1 MAGGKETPRQK
12 MVGLMYLVLLALLA
26 LQVGA
31 EIMNKFYELDES
43 MEIAVAEADA
53 KAEASFAGIKKA
65 VDEDGREEAMA
76 ALKQAE
82 KLDKATRRV
91 HAVINK
97 IKDEMIEKTGGRN
110 EETEVPIGMKNTDI
124 AVQLTM
130 NDAGKGAKDGI
141 ELETSLDDFVKTL
154 NEVQKAVAVLLPKE
168 EKKDLYKTL
177 NLTPSGKEHPLFSKN
192 EDTKNSTWHQISFDH
207 TPMIAALAF
216 LTEKQAR
223 VAGLRAEVLEK
234 IKKSMGAKDIK
245 FDNIFPMASAESKV
259 VAAGT
264 NYEAE
269 LFITATSSA
278 KSFNPQMFMGKR
290 TLPIKDNRGQ
300 VKFKASWGG
309 GRIDPKNKNLMTKSW
324 AGKIIMKD
332 GTGKEVTYEDKFEY
346 KVAKPV
352 LQIQSAAVAAL
363 YRQCGNELIV
373 NCPAL
378 GANYEPSFKFSGA
391 QFRKGK
397 KKGQV
402 VIIPTVSAKTVTM
415 TVSSGGTPL
424 GKETFKV
431 RAVPKPDVVV
441 YAKGRPVDQKKGM
454 TAPGP
459 RSVKV
464 KAEISD
470 AYFVQNL
477 PRDSKY
483 FVSKWTAMLVRGR
496 RPVTSAQTFTSSEGN
511 FSRMASK
518 AQPGDRILIEI
529 IEVRRKR
536 YAGGTEVVKLPG
548 TPIVNIPLN

>member
-31 EIMNKFYELDES
+31 EIMNKFYELDLS
-43 MEIAVAEADA
+43 MEIAVNEANI
-53 KAEASFAGIKKA
+53 KAEASFAGIRKA
-65 VDEDGREEAMA
+65 VDEDGRPEAME
-76 ALKQAE
+76 ALKEAE
-82 KLDKATRRV
+82 LLNKAT
-91 HAVINK
+91 
-97 IKDEMIEKTGGRN
+97 DEVQKLIEDLKTRFIEESGGMGDN
-110 EETEVPIGMKNTDI
+110 GLPVGMKNADVSGSI
-124 AVQLTM
+124 IPGGLKAAEGV
-130 NDAGKGAKDGI
+130 A
-141 ELETSLDDFVKTL
+141 LEESLNKFVMTL
-154 NEVQKAVAVLLPKE
+154 NDVQKKVAVLL
-168 EKKDLYKTL
+168 KDEDAKLYADL
-177 NLTPSGKEHPLFSKN
+177 NLTQDGSEHPVFKHS
-192 EDTKNSTWHQISFDH
+192 EDHKSASWLQISFDH

-216 LTEKQAR
+216 LTEKEAR
-223 VAGLRAEVLEK
+223 VGNLRAEVLEK

-264 NYEAE
+264 NYEAD

-278 KSFNPQMFMGKR
+278 KSFKPKMFMGKR
-290 TLPIKDNRGQ
+290 ELDVVDNKGK
-300 VKFKASWGG
+300 VKFKAGWGG

-324 AGKIIMKD
+324 TGLIVMKD
-332 GTGKEVTYEDKFEY
+332 GTGKEVEYPGKFEY
-346 KVAKPV
+346 KVAKPI

-378 GANYEPSFKFSGA
+378 GANYAPSFKFTGA

-402 VIIPTVSAKTVTM
+402 VIIPGVSSKTVVM

-431 RAVPKPDVVV
+431 RAVPKPNVVV

-454 TAPGP
+454 PSPGP

-477 PRDSKY
+477 PKDSKY
-483 FVSKWTAMLVRGR
+483 YVSKWTAMLVRGR
-496 RPVTSAQTFTSSEGN
+496 RPVTSAQTFTASAGN

-529 IEVRRKR
+529 IEVRRKKF
-536 YAGGTEVVKLPG
+536 AGGSEVIKLPG